1 MRPGARPPP
10 PPLDAVLCL
19 IAFLCAEA
27 AVSEGG
33 VYHGESDCFTQR

>member
-1 MRPGARPPP
+1 MRPGARPP

-19 IAFLCAEA
+19 IAVLSAGT